1 MSPVSRATSDQMAA
15 RAKSPSKLMSL
26 ADALA
31 LGVKVYGSP
40 SLVRRL
46 IEEALATGKVPWTC
60 KRVEA
65 SVPKTHPLAAGKPKE
80 PFWGE
85 PAFWHRSD
93 RHDGPF
99 HPFVHLRINW
109 EEGWAESR
117 GVESGIGGQKTLFV
131 VRAWAILLPRAAVEA
146 VFVVSGRRAGPGTE
160 RTYDHEAIRAVAKEV
175 LKRGRDAK
183 KAWFFEK
190 VRDACRG
197 KMKAPENDTTMNRLV
212 GDLWGSGAPSRGQ
225 T

>member
-1 MSPVSRATSDQMAA
+1 MAA

-31 LGVKVYGSP
+31 LGVEVYGSP
-40 SLVRRL
+40 SLVKRL
-46 IEEALATGKVPWTC
+46 LEEALAAGKVRWTC

-65 SVPKTHPLAAGKPKE
+65 SVPETHPLAAGKPKE

-93 RHDGPF
+93 RHGPF
-99 HPFVHLRINW
+99 HPFVRLTINW

-117 GVESGIGGQKTLFV
+117 GVESRGVESRGISQKTVFV

-146 VFVVSGRRAGPGTE
+146 LFNVSGRRAGPGTE

-190 VRDACRG
+190 VRNACRG

-212 GDLWGSGAPSRGQ
+212 GDLWDSGAPSRGQ